1 MLIILRALILFQVQL
16 FQSLFQEHLMQKFPK
31 WALGMDDILGVNI
44 SSQVLISGNCV
55 PLGGTHT
62 SGTPHSK
69 GITYTFVENH

>member
-1 MLIILRALILFQVQL
+1 
-16 FQSLFQEHLMQKFPK
+16 MQKFPK